1 MVRSI
6 DQHIHYKYGAKR
18 KAERRYVLDRYTT
31 YMYAVIRRTK
41 NFLTKHKP
49 RRTLRTIRSIYFLR
63 PLSLSS
69 TSFKPLL
76 PQSFQPTPLTVA

>member
-1 MVRSI
+1 MVRST

-18 KAERRYVLDRYTT
+18 KAERRYVH
-31 YMYAVIRRTK
+31 YAVIRRTK
-41 NFLTKHKP
+41 NFLTKQKP

>member
-1 MVRSI
+1 MVRST
-6 DQHIHYKYGAKR
+6 DQHIHYKYGAKQ
-18 KAERRYVLDRYTT
+18 KAEKRYIH

-41 NFLTKHKP
+41 NFLTKQKP